1 MYIDIK
7 AADIKIISIK
17 TIGVNFYKSIYI
29 FWETWYNKYIGFKK
43 ASDRNEY

>member
-17 TIGVNFYKSIYI
+17 TIGVNSYKSIYI
-29 FWETWYNKYIGFKK
+29 ICKTWYNKYIGFKK
-43 ASDRNEY
+43 ASDKNGY

>member
-7 AADIKIISIK
+7 AASIKAISIKTIGIK

-29 FWETWYNKYIGFKK
+29 LWET
-43 ASDRNEY
+43 